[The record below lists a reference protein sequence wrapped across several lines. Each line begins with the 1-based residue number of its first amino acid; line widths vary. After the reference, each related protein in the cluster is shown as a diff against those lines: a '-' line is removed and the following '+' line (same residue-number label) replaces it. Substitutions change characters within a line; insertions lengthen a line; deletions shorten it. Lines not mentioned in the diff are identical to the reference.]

1 MSHVAIW
8 LGWLTVMTWPALA
21 GFAVEPPAGE
31 NAQAPDLFEDQPTP
45 LVAKIPRSDVEQD
58 RVQAAALFALGRMR
72 QQRNDR
78 AGALQSYERAYRY
91 DPDSVSILGEVVPL
105 AFQLKRNGEAA
116 RYAVISAEK
125 NPTDPAFLRQ
135 LATLLAAQKDWTRA
149 LKLYE
154 KAIQLQD
161 EAKPSESMV
170 RMRLEMGRLYFL
182 TEQHAKAA
190 DAFSF
195 FRDALAN
202 PEQFSLD
209 AASQKKLLGNAD
221 RTYSFLGDAFLEAGR
236 LDEAAEMY
244 RKANDVKA
252 SEGLLALRMARIAAK
267 DNRHQDATDKLQVYF
282 DAKLSVA
289 GTAPYELLRQVLL
302 DPSQNPAEAQRRL
315 QAELETLYEADPSN
329 LPLGYYLAS
338 RYRESSV
345 LAKAEKTYL
354 ELIKAQPTIEGYQAL
369 LDIYHRGGQ
378 IERLLEILGQAVLRT
393 NSNTL
398 EPLGKEAKAIAADAQ
413 LLDRLIAAARQ
424 KRKDDPKS
432 LDPGKALAVGF
443 LAIWGNRLDAAE
455 EFLTAAAGAGSLQK
469 PDVLRSWG
477 LELFMAEHYQQAA
490 NVFQQAIDGPV
501 SPEGIPDFYFF
512 LAGALEMAGKTDDAL
527 AAGKKAAAL
536 RRGSPRFQSRVPW
549 ILYHARRYE
558 QAKESYRELVEKYNA
573 DYNTPATREVVR
585 DAKLVLSNI
594 GVIQNDLP
602 TAEEWL
608 EQVLDE
614 FPEDIG
620 ASNDLGYLWADQG
633 KHLVRSLEMVRRA
646 VDGEPDNV
654 AYRDSLGWALFHLKR
669 YQEAVE
675 ELQKAAAGDNPDG
688 VILDHLGDAYL
699 NIDDRAKAIQM
710 WQKAKTLFE
719 QQKDTEKVE
728 ATEAKIKKH
737 TSQ

>member
-8 LGWLTVMTWPALA
+8 LGWLAVLTWPALA
-21 GFAVEPPAGE
+21 GFSVEPPADE
-31 NAQAPDLFEDQPTP
+31 SALTPDIFEDRPAP
-45 LVAKIPRSDVEQD
+45 LVAKIPRSEAEQD

-78 AGALQSYERAYRY
+78 AGALESYERAYRY
-91 DPDSVSILGEVVPL
+91 DPGAVSILAEVVPL
-105 AFQLKRNGEAA
+105 AFQLQRNAEAA

-125 NPTDPAFLRQ
+125 NPTDPAFLGQ
-135 LATLLAAQKDWTRA
+135 LAALLTSEGDWTRA

-154 KAIQLQD
+154 KAVPLQD
-161 EAKPSESMV
+161 RAKPNESMV
-170 RMRLEMGRLYFL
+170 RTRLKMGQLYVL
-182 TEQHAKAA
+182 TEQYAKAA

-202 PEQFSLD
+202 PERFSLTV
-209 AASQKKLLGNAD
+209 ASQKKLLGNAG
-221 RTYSFLGDAFLEAGR
+221 RTYALLGDAFLEAGR
-236 LDEAAEMY
+236 LDEAANMY

-252 SEGLLALRMARIAAK
+252 NEGLLAFRMARIAAK
-267 DNRHQDATDKLQVYF
+267 GNRHQDARDKLQVYF

-289 GTAPYELLRQVLL
+289 GTAPYELLREALL
-302 DPSQNPAEAQRRL
+302 DLSQDPAEVQRRL
-315 QAELETLYEADPSN
+315 QARLETLYESDPSN
-329 LPLGYYLAS
+329 VPLGYYLAS
-338 RYRESSV
+338 GYRQSSA
-345 LAKAEKTYL
+345 LSKAEKTYVK
-354 ELIKAQPTIEGYQAL
+354 LIKAQPTIEGYQAL
-369 LDIYHRGGQ
+369 LDIYHREGQ

-398 EPLGKEAKAIAADAQ
+398 EPLGKEAKAIAADAEF
-413 LLDRLIAAARQ
+413 LDRLIAAASQ
-424 KRKDDPKS
+424 GLKDDPKS

-443 LAIWGNRLDAAE
+443 LAVWGNRLDAAE
-455 EFLTAAAGAGSLQK
+455 EFLTVAASAGSLRK

-477 LELFMAEHYQQAA
+477 LEMFMAEQYERAA
-490 NVFQQAIDGPV
+490 DVFQQAIDDHV
-501 SPEGIPDFYFF
+501 SLEGIPDFYFF

-527 AAGKKAAAL
+527 AAGRKAAAL

-558 QAKESYRELVEKYNA
+558 QAKQSYRELVEKYNA
-573 DYNTPATREVVR
+573 DYNTPVTREVVR
-585 DAKLVLSNI
+585 DARLILSNI
-594 GVIQNDLP
+594 GVLQNDLP
-602 TAEEWL
+602 VAEEWL
-608 EQVLDE
+608 ERVLDE

-633 KHLVRSLEMVRRA
+633 KHLGRALEMVRRA

-654 AYRDSLGWALFHLKR
+654 AYRDSLGWALFRLQR

-675 ELQKAAAGDNPDG
+675 ELQKAAAGDDPDG

-699 NIDDRAKAIQM
+699 NIDDRAKAIKM

-719 QQKDTEKVE
+719 RQKDTVKVE
-728 ATEAKIKKH
+728 ATETKIEKH
-737 TSQ
+737 TSE